1 MKKIIPVDPSKFS
14 FTISRDLSITA
25 VEQKP
30 GPPVRMDGMTVGIVT
45 MEHDAPHGGEVH
57 PDGDEVLYVIS
68 GGVSVTSD
76 SNPGETLELGPE
88 DRANSRAFYSK
99 GGLSAT
105 LNPSGGWELGQSRR
119 QIRKKTCVLVA
130 TNRQVTG
137 DCLATAL

>member
-88 DRANSRAFYSK
+88 DRANSRPFIPK
-99 GGLSAT
+99 GVYPRRSIQVA
-105 LNPSGGWELGQSRR
+105 GGSWAGHGS
-119 QIRKKTCVLVA
+119 QIARFGA
-130 TNRQVTG
+130 EG
-137 DCLATAL
+137 TA